1 MSSVDKS
8 GGTTP
13 ESQQLLASQA
23 AELGF
28 GSGLATISDAAGD
41 TFEVAY
47 LELGSGPLALCLH
60 GYPDSAW
67 TWRHLMP
74 RLAEAGYRAV
84 APFSRGYFPTAIP
97 RDGLFQA
104 GVLGVDA
111 NRLHDALDGDGQ
123 AVIIGH
129 DWGAMG
135 TYAAT
140 GLEPERWRKAVAAA
154 VLPGP
159 SAAEAFFT
167 YDQLKLSWYMF
178 FQLSDMADMF
188 IPMADFDFI
197 SRLWADWSPGF
208 EQSEDVA
215 RFAACMP
222 TPENLLA
229 ALSYYRHTLRPES
242 QDDRLA
248 VAQGK
253 IFEIPPLPLLYL
265 HGEQDGCMSPEIAR
279 GVPAHLNVPG
289 SRAVM
294 VPDAGHFLQL
304 EQPDVFNKHVLEFLA
319 ES

>member
-1 MSSVDKS
+1 MSNDQ
-8 GGTTP
+8 
-13 ESQQLLASQA
+13 SQELLAA
-23 AELGF
+23 ARFALSDRAREAGF
-28 GSGLATISDAAGD
+28 NSDSVAIAD
-41 TFEVAY
+41 TDGNGFEVAY

-84 APFSRGYFPTAIP
+84 APFSRGYSPTAIP
-97 RDGLFQA
+97 ADGLYQA

-111 NRLHDALDGDGQ
+111 NHLHETLGGDDQ
-123 AVIIGH
+123 AVVIGH

-135 TYAAT
+135 AYAAT
-140 GLEPERWRKAVAAA
+140 GLEPQRWRRVVAAA

-188 IPMADFDFI
+188 VPMADFDFI

-208 EQSEDVA
+208 DQSEDVG
-215 RFAACMP
+215 RFAASMP
-222 TPENLLA
+222 TPENLSA
-229 ALSYYRHTLRPES
+229 ALGYYRHTLKPEL
-242 QDDRLA
+242 QDPRLTE
-248 VAQGK
+248 AQDA
-253 IFEIPPLPLLYL
+253 IFAIPPMPLLYL
-265 HGEQDGCMSPEIAR
+265 HGENDGCMSPDIAR
-279 GVPAHLNVPG
+279 GVSAHLTVPG

-304 EQPDVFNKHVLEFLA
+304 EQPEVFNAEVLGFLA